1 MSYDETFSGYQSQ
14 LRDIQEAVDLGI
26 DEGYEMLAA
35 FRNTITGLE
44 TTRFA
49 GDSTLL
55 ELGKEIKELGE

>member
-26 DEGYEMLAA
+26 DEGYEMLAV
-35 FRNTITGLE
+35 FRNTMTGLE